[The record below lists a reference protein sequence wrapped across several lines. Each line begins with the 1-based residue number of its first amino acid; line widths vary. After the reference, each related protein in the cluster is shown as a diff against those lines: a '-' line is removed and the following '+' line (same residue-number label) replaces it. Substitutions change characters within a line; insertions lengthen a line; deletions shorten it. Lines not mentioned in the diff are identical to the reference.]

1 MKKKIIIF
9 GTGEL
14 ASIALDSFNLQNQ
27 FEIECFTADKKFI
40 KKNSFRNLPVVPF
53 EDIEKNYSA
62 RDYQMHVALSYKELN
77 KIREKK
83 YLEAKNKG
91 YTLVSFISKDI
102 YASKNTIFGE
112 NCFILENQT
121 IQDGVEIGDNVVIWS
136 SNHIGHGTKIGKS
149 TYISSQVVI
158 SGNCK
163 IGDRCFF
170 GVNSAVADFV
180 NIENDC
186 FITMGSNVSSDLK
199 QGSTTIITNSK
210 VLKKEDP
217 LGERLK
223 RKYFKFK

>member
-1 MKKKIIIF
+1 MKKKLIIF

-14 ASIALDSFNLQNQ
+14 ASIALDSFNLQDK

-53 EDIEKNYSA
+53 EDIEKNCNSS
-62 RDYQMHVALSYKELN
+62 DYEMHVALSYKELN

-91 YTLVSFISKDI
+91 YTLASFISKDI
-102 YASKNTIFGE
+102 YISENTIFGE

-163 IGDRCFF
+163 IGERCFF

-199 QGSTTIITNSK
+199 QGSTTITTNSK
-210 VLKKEDP
+210 VLKKDDP
-217 LGERLK
+217 LAERLK
-223 RKYFKFK
+223 RKYFRFK

>member
-1 MKKKIIIF
+1 MKKKLIIF

-14 ASIALDSFNLQNQ
+14 ASIALDSFNLQDK
-27 FEIECFTADKKFI
+27 FKIECFTADKKFI

-53 EDIEKNYSA
+53 EDIEKNCNSS
-62 RDYQMHVALSYKELN
+62 DYEMHVALSYKELN

-91 YTLVSFISKDI
+91 YSLASFISKDTHI
-102 YASKNTIFGE
+102 SKNTIFGE

-163 IGDRCFF
+163 IGERCFF

-199 QGSTTIITNSK
+199 QGSTTITTNSK
-210 VLKKEDP
+210 VLKKDDP
-217 LGERLK
+217 LAERLK
-223 RKYFKFK
+223 RKYFRFK

>member
-53 EDIEKNYSA
+53 EDIEKNYSTK
-62 RDYQMHVALSYKELN
+62 DYQMHVALSYKELN